1 MNSTISAQ
9 IENCDREDL
18 KLNAILTEIRFRNDQ
33 SISRSHEIGVQEIAG
48 DTDRWSIQKK
58 SRVTPIDGAF
68 RIEMQ
73 SLTCL
78 FDTGVLDSITLMHD
92 SVILRRSCIDG
103 LNSGVIF
110 WDDLGEFF
118 PRPRHVLDILRFQ
131 IKPNRDPDTV
141 DRLETY
147 FCLAWRFQHQL

>member
-33 SISRSHEIGVQEIAG
+33 SISRSHEIGVQ
-48 DTDRWSIQKK
+48 
-58 SRVTPIDGAF
+58 AF

-78 FDTGVLDSITLMHD
+78 FDTGVLDSITLMYD

-118 PRPRHVLDILRFQ
+118 PRHVLDILRFE

-147 FCLAWRFQHQL
+147 FCLA